1 MLLLCSVPAMHVW
14 NKDRSFPNVGNTGDG
29 SMSFDTKTEY
39 NMHLKSNHVAESATD
54 APSKVKLGAKVYR

>member
-1 MLLLCSVPAMHVW
+1 MHVW